1 MVKGMGGAMDLV
13 ASDSRV
19 VVTMEHL
26 AKGGKHKL
34 VPSCSLPLTGARVV
48 DRVITEL
55 AVFDFDKH
63 GPADALPT
71 LSEIAPGVS
80 VDDVREATGFN
91 FVVADPLPT
100 M

>member
-1 MVKGMGGAMDLV
+1 MDLV
-13 ASDSRV
+13 ASNSRV

-34 VPSCSLPLTGARVV
+34 VKKCSLPLTGARVV

-55 AVFDFDKH
+55 GVFDFDKNNSD
-63 GPADALPT
+63 PNVYPV
-71 LSEIAPGVS
+71 LSEIAPGVT
-80 VDDVREATGFN
+80 VEEIREATSMEFT
-91 FVVADPLPT
+91 VAETLKV

>member
-1 MVKGMGGAMDLV
+1 MGGAMDLV
-13 ASDSRV
+13 ASNSRV

-34 VPSCSLPLTGARVV
+34 VKKCSLPLTGARVV

-55 AVFDFDKH
+55 GVFDFDKNNSD
-63 GPADALPT
+63 PNVLPV
-71 LSEIAPGVS
+71 LSEIAPGVT
-80 VDDVREATGFN
+80 VEEIREATSMEFT
-91 FVVADPLPT
+91 VAETLKT

>member
-26 AKGGKHKL
+26 AKGNKHKL
-34 VPSCSLPLTGARVV
+34 VKVCSLPLTGARVV
-48 DRVITEL
+48 DRVITEMG
-55 AVFDFDKH
+55 VFDFDKK
-63 GPADALPT
+63 GPADALPR
-71 LSEIAPGVS
+71 LSEIAPDTTVEA
-80 VDDVREATGFN
+80 VREATGFD
-91 FVVADPLPT
+91 FTVASPLPT

>member
-1 MVKGMGGAMDLV
+1 MDLV

-34 VPSCSLPLTGARVV
+34 VKKCDLPLTGARVV
-48 DRVITEL
+48 DRCITEFG
-55 AVFDFDKH
+55 VFDFDKK
-63 GPADALPT
+63 GDSLPV
-71 LSEIAPGVS
+71 LSEIAPGLT
-80 VDDVREATGFN
+80 VDEVRAATGMN
-91 FVVADPLPT
+91 FTVASPLPT